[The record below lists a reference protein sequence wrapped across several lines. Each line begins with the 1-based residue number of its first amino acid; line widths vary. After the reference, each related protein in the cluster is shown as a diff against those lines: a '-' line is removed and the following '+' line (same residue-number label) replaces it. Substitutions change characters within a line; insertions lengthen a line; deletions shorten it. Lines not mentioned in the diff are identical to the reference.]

1 MATFPTD
8 SVRTKNWGTEVLTDS
23 DLEGQF
29 DLLHTYIQA
38 LLNATTGHAHTGAAN
53 QGPKLSPANMV
64 IASQAAG
71 DTLYASSATAW
82 ARLAKGTAAQVL
94 SMNAGATAPQW
105 ESAGN
110 SANNLVRLDGD
121 AKLPAVDGSA
131 LTNLPAQGVGQIK
144 AWVNFDGT
152 AGTPSIRAGANVS
165 SITDNGSGKYTVN
178 FTDNLVDA
186 DYACGSSVTRVDSS
200 GQPHVATCGAGANAV
215 TGFDVTVFNN
225 SFAVVDA
232 ATVMAWA
239 IR

>member
-8 SVRTKNWGTEVLTDS
+8 SVRTKNWGTEILMAS

-29 DLLHTYIQA
+29 DLLHSYFQA
-38 LLNATTGHAHTGAAN
+38 CLNSSTGHTHTGAAN

-71 DTLYASSATAW
+71 DTLYASSVTAW

-105 ESAGN
+105 ESAGT

-131 LTNLPAQGVGQIK
+131 LTGLGAGTLK
-144 AWVNFDGT
+144 AWVNFNG
-152 AGTPSIRAGANVS
+152 AGTVAIRASGNVS
-165 SITDNGSGKYTVN
+165 SITDNGTGDYTVN
-178 FTDNLVDA
+178 FTTAMPDA
-186 DYACGSSVTRVDSS
+186 NYAVSGSVRYFLDTNYFGGIAVKYSTGDLAVGAFRIETKSGDQATRYDYPSVY
-200 GQPHVATCGAGANAV
+200 
-215 TGFDVTVFNN
+215 
-225 SFAVVDA
+225 VV
-232 ATVMAWA
+232 
-239 IR
+239 IFR